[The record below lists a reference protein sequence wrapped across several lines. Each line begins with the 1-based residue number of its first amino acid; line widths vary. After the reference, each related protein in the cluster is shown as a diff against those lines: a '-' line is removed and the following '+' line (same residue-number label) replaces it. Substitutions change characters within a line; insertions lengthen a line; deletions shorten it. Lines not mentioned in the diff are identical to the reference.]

1 MAVIATTALVRLT
14 PTPIVV
20 RTMAARALPL
30 PPAVVPSEADA
41 VAVRSVAVRSVVDT
55 VAAVVAVRLL
65 ADVRLAEEDNKV
77 KTKRII
83 EL

>member
-30 PPAVVPSEADA
+30 PPAVVPSEVDA
-41 VAVRSVAVRSVVDT
+41 VAVRSVADIV